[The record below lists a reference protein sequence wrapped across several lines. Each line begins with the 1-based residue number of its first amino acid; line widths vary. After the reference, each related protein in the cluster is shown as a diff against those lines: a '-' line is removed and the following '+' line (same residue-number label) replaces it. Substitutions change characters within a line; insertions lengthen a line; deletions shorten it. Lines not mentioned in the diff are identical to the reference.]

1 MSEDINWR
9 MVIEDLARTMP
20 IVRIASELKVSAQS
34 LHDLKSGKV
43 ANPRAS
49 TGFALIRLQARENAR
64 IEREDAEFHK
74 ASHP

>member
-1 MSEDINWR
+1 VTDQIDWKS
-9 MVIEDLARTMP
+9 VIEDLAKTMP
-20 IVRIASELKVSAQS
+20 IVRIATELKVSAQS

-64 IEREDAEFHK
+64 IAREDEEIAK
-74 ASHP
+74 ASRQ